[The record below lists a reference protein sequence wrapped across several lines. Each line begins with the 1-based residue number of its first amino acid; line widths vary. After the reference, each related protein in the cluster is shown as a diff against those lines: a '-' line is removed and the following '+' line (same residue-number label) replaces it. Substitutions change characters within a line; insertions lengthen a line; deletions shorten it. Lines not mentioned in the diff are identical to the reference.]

1 MIKGVKKSELTPA
14 TILQRISEFDVF
26 RYYMGHRKWELNK
39 ATNSPFHVDDNPS
52 FLIGN
57 KNGYLYYIDFADT
70 GKRGDCFDFVKDL
83 FYLSSL
89 HDALLMVDRD
99 FGLGIVSDHN
109 LGEYKKI
116 KAEYK
121 QPEELLGKRYSYIQV
136 VTRKFTR
143 EELGYWNDYHQDL
156 QDLRDNNI
164 YSIERI
170 FLNRKLFP
178 LKSTDLRFGYFYEG
192 GYWKIYRPFCDKRSK
207 WLSNVPLSMSWG
219 INNLCKGKSILIC
232 KSLKDYM
239 VCRKVYPYVVG
250 VQNESVAAFSDE
262 FVSMLK
268 ENSNEIYYG
277 GDSDVPGKEA
287 SYVITK
293 LFGFKHINPPDI
305 LLMEGIKDFADW
317 GRLKGLTSLKD
328 HFVQKGLLS

>member
-70 GKRGDCFDFVKDL
+70 DKRGDCFDFVKDL

-143 EELGYWNDYHQDL
+143 EELDYWNDYHQDIE
-156 QDLRDNNI
+156 DLRRENI
-164 YSIERI
+164 YSIAKVY
-170 FLNRKLFP
+170 LNRKLFSI
-178 LKSTDLRFGYFYEG
+178 KETEMRFGYYYDG
-192 GYWKIYRPFCDKRSK
+192 HWKIYRPYGDKKTK
-207 WLSNVPLSMSWG
+207 WVPNNVPITTLEG
-219 INNLCKGKSILIC
+219 IGNLDKEKPCFINKS
-232 KSLKDYM
+232 KKDFM
-239 VCRKVYPYVVG
+239 VIKKIYPYSCA
-250 VQNESVAAFSDE
+250 VQNEGIACFSE
-262 FVSMLK
+262 ENVTTLK
-268 ENSNEIYYG
+268 ERSSSQILSF
-277 GDSDVPGKEA
+277 DSD
-287 SYVITK
+287 ITGVANSQQITQ
-293 LFGFKHINPPDI
+293 LFGFGYCNVPRQY
-305 LLMEGIKDFADW
+305 LSEGIKDWADLVKEY
-317 GRLKGLTSLKD
+317 GMEVIINYLKE
-328 HFVQKGLLS
+328 KGIL